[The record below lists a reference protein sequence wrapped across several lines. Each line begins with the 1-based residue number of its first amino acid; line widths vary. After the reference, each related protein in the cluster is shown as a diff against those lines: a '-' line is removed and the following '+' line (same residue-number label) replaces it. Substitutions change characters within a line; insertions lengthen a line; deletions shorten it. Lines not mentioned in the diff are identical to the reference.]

1 MQVTFILFR
10 LDGHQIG
17 DLGGAVRLPF
27 AHQFR
32 QRHRRDAALF
42 DCPPCREQRT
52 QDVKP
57 FFQFD
62 GLRQIHGFQS
72 VACDAAIM
80 VQQRGG
86 LDVLRRKRVQ
96 TTCEIIVLRI
106 NHRRTQPF
114 EQRGIA
120 FPQQAQRFADVPAAN
135 VKPLVFDK
143 FKRVFCFVDLQI
155 IWLRTDINGAHVVI
169 AVGRGKAPCAA
180 AALYRQQE
188 MQRLGMGDV
197 GEFFLNGLFHDVSF
211 NRGRLKTLKTGFQTT
226 FAF

>member
-10 LDGHQIG
+10 LDCHQIG

-32 QRHRRDAALF
+32 QRHRRDAALL
-42 DCPPCREQRT
+42 DCPSCREQRAK
-52 QDVKP
+52 DVKP

-62 GLRQIHGFQS
+62 GLRQIHVSQS
-72 VACDAAIM
+72 VARDAAIM
-80 VQQRGG
+80 VQQSGS
-86 LDVLRRKRVQ
+86 LHILRRKRVQ
-96 TTCEIIVLRI
+96 TTREIIVLRI

-120 FPQQAQRFADVPAAN
+120 FPQQAQRFADVPAAD

-143 FKRVFCFVDLQI
+143 FKGVFRFVDLQI
-155 IWLRTDINGAHVVI
+155 IWLRADINGTHVVI

-188 MQRLGMGDV
+188 IQRLGMGDV
-197 GEFFLNGLFHDVSF
+197 GEFFLNGLFHDVS
-211 NRGRLKTLKTGFQTT
+211 QVQV
-226 FAF
+226 A

>member
-1 MQVTFILFR
+1 
-10 LDGHQIG
+10 
-17 DLGGAVRLPF
+17 
-27 AHQFR
+27 
-32 QRHRRDAALF
+32 
-42 DCPPCREQRT
+42 
-52 QDVKP
+52 
-57 FFQFD
+57 
-62 GLRQIHGFQS
+62 
-72 VACDAAIM
+72 M
-80 VQQRGG
+80 VQQRGS

-155 IWLRTDINGAHVVI
+155 IFLRADINGTHVVI

-180 AALYRQQE
+180 AALYCQQE

-197 GEFFLNGLFHDVSF
+197 GEFFLNGLFHDSS
-211 NRGRLKTLKTGFQTT
+211 LKK
-226 FAF
+226 AV